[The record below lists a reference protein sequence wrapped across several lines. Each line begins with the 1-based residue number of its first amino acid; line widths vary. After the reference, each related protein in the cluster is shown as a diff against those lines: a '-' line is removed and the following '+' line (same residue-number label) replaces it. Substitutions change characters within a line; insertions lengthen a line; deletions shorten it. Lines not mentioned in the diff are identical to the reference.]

1 MRFLRGERN
10 KAKQVEPTRWLISTV
25 QLKNNI
31 NNNTSHQILF
41 GFSLQVR
48 LNTVIHHIHYSTTT
62 DFLVLFPLWSPNPLT
77 RVVFSRDSLSHSLRD
92 SPPHLTAA
100 VRRRSTHPSN
110 AGYCSDF
117 GLIKINK
124 KRSTAGRGSR
134 GWIWTLRFIY
144 TKKRYLG
151 LHVSRGVSLACL
163 TQHSPTLH
171 ISSIFF

>member
-1 MRFLRGERN
+1 MVGSHSRDRTAEKRREEKERMRFLRGERN
-10 KAKQVEPTRWLISTV
+10 KAK
-25 QLKNNI
+25 
-31 NNNTSHQILF
+31 
-41 GFSLQVR
+41 QVR

-134 GWIWTLRFIY
+134 G
-144 TKKRYLG
+144 
-151 LHVSRGVSLACL
+151 
-163 TQHSPTLH
+163 
-171 ISSIFF
+171 